1 MVFLPEWS
9 GPVGMDLELASNV
22 LGDDQ
27 DLGLAW
33 EHKSC
38 SGNTKAVLETQRQI
52 LVWEQKHN
60 DRSRKTNTIIRIWD
74 CFRTQKKTISELRL
88 VQEQEDKDHDLGM
101 FWEHKQKYLSGNI
114 NTKLGMGTK
123 IRIT

>member
-1 MVFLPEWS
+1 MVFLPERS

-38 SGNTKAVLETQRQI
+38 SGNTNVVLGTQRQ
-52 LVWEQKHN
+52 
-60 DRSRKTNTIIRIWD
+60 NTGL
-74 CFRTQKKTISELRL
+74 RTQA
-88 VQEQEDKDHDLGM
+88 Q
-101 FWEHKQKYLSGNI
+101 
-114 NTKLGMGTK
+114 
-123 IRIT
+123 